1 MDIYLTASQFG
12 KYPGLATSTSVNIRY
27 LFPKP
32 FVTVRLVR
40 GRGGISSSLV
50 VVVEVEVLIG
60 RVVVIRHV
68 GGPKNPKNP

>member
-1 MDIYLTASQFG
+1 M
-12 KYPGLATSTSVNIRY
+12 NIRY

-68 GGPKNPKNP
+68 GGPKNLKNP